1 MKKYN
6 KKIFQFMW
14 RDKFI
19 GHITYHQ
26 VKLFDLP
33 VEPSMDTEYYA
44 LIGPHETEC
53 NHLSNEDLKHIGGE
67 NEKAIFHS

>member
-6 KKIFQFMW
+6 KKIFQFMENGV
-14 RDKFI
+14 FL

-26 VKLFDLP
+26 VKLFDIP
-33 VEPSMDTEYYA
+33 VDPSILTNFYA

-53 NHLSNEDLKHIGGE
+53 NHLSNEDLKRIGGE